1 MPPRHAILA
10 ALLLLLST
18 ACTDG
23 QKATPAPFQ
32 TPTPLTGE
40 VPRSDSLVLADLEP
54 ITLDPAISKESRS
67 HQYIAQL
74 FSGLVRLDENLRV
87 VPDLAERWEV
97 LDSGTRYVFHL
108 RTDAR
113 FHNGRQVTAQ
123 DVVYSLE
130 RAADPATQSPTAAT
144 YLGDILGVKDKLEG
158 NAGSIAGLRVVDDQT
173 LEIRLDAPKAYVM
186 AKLTYSVAAV
196 VDRENV
202 ESGPDW
208 YRRPN
213 ATGPFRLAV
222 WEEEERLVLERNQA
236 FYRNP
241 PQVKYVVFRFLA
253 GVPVNLYE
261 QDEIDVV
268 QIGSG
273 TLERALDPQSPL
285 SGQLSVYPE
294 LNIFFTGFN
303 ASIPPFDDPLVRK
316 AFALA
321 VDVNRIVEVVR
332 RGYVQR
338 AQGFLPPGMPGYSP
352 DSPSLRYDPI
362 EAQRLLADS
371 SYGGPDGL
379 PPIVYTTSGQGG
391 AGPTLSAMVEMWRA
405 NLGVEVTVRQIPSD
419 VYFYRLGDE
428 VDNLFDYGWVAD
440 YPDPENV
447 LDVLFHGEALN
458 NIGAYNNPR
467 VDSLLEEARTVQ
479 DAERRLSLYRHVQDA
494 LLEDAA
500 AIPLWHSSNYLLVKP
515 YVKGYAITPQGLP
528 TLEQVRLER

>member
-1 MPPRHAILA
+1 MPLRHTTLA
-10 ALLLLLST
+10 ALFLLLLT
-18 ACTDG
+18 ACGNG
-23 QKATPAPFQ
+23 QEATPARFQ

-40 VPRSDSLVLADLEP
+40 VPRNDSLVLADVEP
-54 ITLDPAISKESRS
+54 ITLDPAMSKESRS

-74 FSGLVRLDENLRV
+74 FSGLVRLDENLRIA
-87 VPDLAERWEV
+87 PDLAERWEV
-97 LDSGTRYVFHL
+97 LDSGTRYIFHL
-108 RTDAR
+108 RPDAR

-130 RAADPATQSPTAAT
+130 RATDPVTQSPTAAT
-144 YLGDILGVKDKLEG
+144 YLGDIVGVKDKLEG
-158 NAGSIAGLRVVDDQT
+158 KADNIAGLRIIDDQT
-173 LEIRLDAPKAYVM
+173 LEIRLDAPKAYVL

-208 YRRPN
+208 YHRPN
-213 ATGPFRLAV
+213 TTGPFRLAV
-222 WEEEERLVLERNQA
+222 WEEGKRLVLERNQA
-236 FYRNP
+236 FYRTP

-253 GVPVNLYE
+253 GVPVSLYE

-268 QIGSG
+268 HIGPA

-303 ASIPPFDDPLVRK
+303 ALIPPFDDPLVRR
-316 AFALA
+316 AFAMA
-321 VDVNRIVEVVR
+321 VDVSRIVEVVR
-332 RGYVQR
+332 QGYVQR
-338 AQGFLPPGMPGYSP
+338 AHGFLPPGMPGYSP
-352 DSPSLRYDPI
+352 DSPGIRYDPV

-379 PPIVYTTSGQGG
+379 PPIVYTSSGQGG
-391 AGPTLSAMVEMWRA
+391 AGPTLSAMIEMWRA
-405 NLGVEVTVRQIPSD
+405 NLGVEVTVHQVPSD
-419 VYFYRLGDE
+419 VYFYRLEDE
-428 VDNLFDYGWVAD
+428 LDNLFDYGWVAD

-447 LDVLFHGEALN
+447 LDVLFHGAASN
-458 NIGAYNNPR
+458 NISAYSNPTI
-467 VDSLLEEARTVQ
+467 DALLEEARTVQ
-479 DAERRLSLYRHVQDA
+479 DVERRMALYRRVQEA
-494 LLEDAA
+494 LLEEAA

-528 TLEQVRLER
+528 TLEQVRMER